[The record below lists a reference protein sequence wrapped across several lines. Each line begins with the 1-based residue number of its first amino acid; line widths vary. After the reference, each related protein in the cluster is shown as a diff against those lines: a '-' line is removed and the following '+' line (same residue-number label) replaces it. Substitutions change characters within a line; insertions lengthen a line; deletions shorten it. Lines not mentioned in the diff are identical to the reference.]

1 MNKIIITIG
10 ILSGFSCQPDGTRV
24 ELSQALDYIGDMQE
38 WVIEDVNN
46 GSMDSTIADYYL
58 HALNKTEKIVM
69 QELAN

>member
-10 ILSGFSCQPDGTRV
+10 VLSGFSCQPDGTRV
-24 ELSQALDYIGDMQE
+24 EQAIDYIGDMQE

-58 HALNKTEKIVM
+58 HALDNTEKLLTQNIK
-69 QELAN
+69 N

>member
-10 ILSGFSCQPDGTRV
+10 MLSGFSCQPNVTRV
-24 ELSQALDYIGDMQE
+24 EEAIDYIGDMQE

-58 HALNKTEKIVM
+58 HALDNTEKLLTQNIK
-69 QELAN
+69 N